1 MVLTTSAPPPISRP
15 RRRWR
20 WLRGLLVFLALIWC
34 LDSALSY
41 SFEHTRVRYLV
52 TSRLEAAFGRPV
64 QAAGYSFS
72 LWQGPMLEADSV
84 TVGEDPRFGY
94 EYFLRADS
102 LQARFRWLPL
112 LRGRIELGTL
122 SFTRPSLNL
131 VRAANGDWNIEAW
144 LPRPASGQIGTAPAR
159 PFAPGAWARPRLR
172 RIDVQEGRINFKRG
186 VEKLPYAFNNVEGSL
201 EQESS
206 GSWRVDLEAAP
217 WRAATILQEAGTLR
231 VQGHLGGTSSRLRPA
246 DLELSWRNGSLSDVL
261 RLIRGYDYGIRATF
275 MLSMRAHA
283 DAEPWELQG
292 RSEIRGIHRWDLSS
306 RQDNP
311 VLNVAASGRWL
322 PQESRMELADVLL
335 EAPQSKVTAK
345 GVLDWNGPSARYP
358 ITPET
363 QLSVSSQW
371 IAARDLLGWLRAFHA
386 GVADDAAVTGGV
398 QAAADL
404 SGWPPK
410 IDRGLVQSDG
420 ITWTSAQRLVNA
432 RLPRV
437 TAELTR
443 DRVRLA
449 PAQILLNSGASSLR
463 IGGTI
468 EPAVPAAASPSA
480 LAPRSP
486 TVAADPAHPFQVS
499 AQFVGQFA
507 DAREGTDLAGTLG
520 WALPAG
526 WGLTGP
532 AHFDLRWQLN
542 PAATDVGVA
551 APAGFAAAARG
562 FIETT
567 GITLRAPF
575 LNESVGPIR
584 ARMEYTAQ
592 GRHILLTS
600 AQAFGTR
607 WTGSFDRSNSSIDWQ
622 YALRGDRLTSA
633 NLDRALN
640 PQSRA
645 GLLQRVFPFL
655 GSSSGAEV
663 VPLALRGRGILE
675 IEQFNLGSMVL
686 RRLTANSSID
696 GRRLELSGAQADF
709 YGGTM
714 HGSLRAQL
722 VSLPFYE
729 VESNFSQVNLASL
742 SGANPAL
749 AHQFEGLASGNVLIR
764 AHGTGRSALLDSLEC
779 RGQAEVEQAELHGV
793 DLGESLRQ
801 GEAQPGA
808 TSMPHLDAV
817 FTCQA
822 QKVEFSRLRFSLGGP
837 ERYSAR
843 GSVDFKRS
851 ADLQIRGLPVD
862 EPESPDS
869 PGAVQAATA
878 TAGARFQGL
887 IFDPDITLLKPA
899 PAEKPRP

>member
-1 MVLTTSAPPPISRP
+1 
-15 RRRWR
+15 
-20 WLRGLLVFLALIWC
+20 VFLVLIWC
-34 LDSALSY
+34 LDSALS
-41 SFEHTRVRYLV
+41 FVVEHTRMRNVV

-72 LWQGPMLEADSV
+72 LWEGPVLQADSV

-131 VRAANGDWNIEAW
+131 VRASNGDWNIEAW
-144 LPRPASGQIGTAPAR
+144 LPRPASGQIGTAPAL
-159 PFAPGAWARPRLR
+159 PAAPGAWAKPRLW
-172 RIDVQEGRINFKRG
+172 RIEVQAGRVNFKRG
-186 VEKLPYAFNNVEGSL
+186 VEKLPYAFNSVEGSL

-206 GSWRVDLEAAP
+206 GRWRVDLEAAP

-246 DLELSWRNGSLSDVL
+246 DLELSWRDGSLSDLL
-261 RLIRGYDYGIRATF
+261 RLIRGWDYGIRATF
-275 MLSMRAHA
+275 TLSMRAHS
-283 DAEPWELQG
+283 DGEPWELQG
-292 RSEIRGIHRWDLSS
+292 RSEIRGLHRWDLAS

-311 VLNVAASGRWL
+311 VLNVTGSGRWL
-322 PQESRMELADVLL
+322 PQESRLELADVLL
-335 EAPQSKVTAK
+335 EAPQSQVTAR

-363 QLSVSSQW
+363 QLRVSSKW

-386 GVADDAAVTGGV
+386 GVADDAAVAGGV
-398 QAAADL
+398 QAAANL

-420 ITWTSAQRLVNA
+420 IAWTSAQTLVNA
-432 RLPRV
+432 HVPRF
-437 TAELTR
+437 TADITR
-443 DRVRLA
+443 ERVRLA
-449 PAQILLNSGASSLR
+449 PVQILLNSGASSVR
-463 IGGTI
+463 VGGTI
-468 EPAVPAAASPSA
+468 EPVVASAAATSPFA
-480 LAPRSP
+480 IKNP
-486 TVAADPAHPFQVS
+486 TVEASPPSRFQVF
-499 AQFVGQFA
+499 AQFAGQFA
-507 DAREGTDLAGTLG
+507 DAREGTDLAATLG

-532 AHFDLRWQLN
+532 AHFDLRWQSN
-542 PAATDVGVA
+542 PIGAAAAGVPA

-575 LNESVGPIR
+575 LNEPIGPIR

-607 WTGSFDRSNSSIDWQ
+607 WAGSLDRSNSASDWQ
-622 YALRGDRLTSA
+622 YDLRGEHLVAA

-640 PQSRA
+640 PQRRA
-645 GLLQRVFPFL
+645 GLFQRVFPFL
-655 GSSSGAEV
+655 GSSAGAEI
-663 VPLALRGRGILE
+663 VPLALRGKGTLQ
-675 IEQFNLGSMVL
+675 IEQLNLGSVVL
-686 RRLTANSSID
+686 RRLIANSSID
-696 GRRLELSGAQADF
+696 GRRLELSAAQADF
-709 YGGTM
+709 YGGTV

-722 VSLPFYE
+722 VALPFYE
-729 VESNFSQVNLASL
+729 VQSSFTQVNLASL

-764 AHGTGRSALLDSLEC
+764 ASGTGRSALLDSLEC
-779 RGQAEVEQAELHGV
+779 RGQAEVDQAELHGV
-793 DLGESLRQ
+793 DLAESLRQ

-808 TSMPHLDAV
+808 TSMPHLDAA
-817 FTCQA
+817 FTCLA
-822 QKVEFSRLRFSLGGP
+822 QKVQFSRLRFSLGGS
-837 ERYSAR
+837 EHYSAR

-851 ADLQIRGLPVD
+851 ADLQIRALSLD
-862 EPESPDS
+862 EPESAVS
-869 PGAVQAATA
+869 AGAAQSTIAT
-878 TAGARFQGL
+878 TAPSARFQGL
-887 IFDPDITLLKPA
+887 IFDPEITLLKLA
-899 PAEKPRP
+899 PAEKPGP